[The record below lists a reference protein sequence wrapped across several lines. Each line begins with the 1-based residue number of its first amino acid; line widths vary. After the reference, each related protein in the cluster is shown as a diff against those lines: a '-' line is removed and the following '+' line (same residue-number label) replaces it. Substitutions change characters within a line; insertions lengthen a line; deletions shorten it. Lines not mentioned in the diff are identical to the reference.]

1 MSCAISQNWL
11 WSRDTESNCPEKYV
25 KNRKG
30 GDGGETVAINGVV
43 IHRKE
48 FHKEWLCLRY
58 LYFKCQ
64 SRPTGNSPCLCGGIK
79 IQVNVAVQI
88 SLLQGD
94 GFLSQIYVNVKGL
107 THITWI
113 ARQHVNLY
121 ALLLLKSQICICPS
135 FIEIT
140 NMYINV

>member
-1 MSCAISQNWL
+1 MGVWAVRCFKVDFDP
-11 WSRDTESNCPEKYV
+11 DTESNCPGKYV

-64 SRPTGNSPCLCGGIK
+64 SRPTRNSPCLCGSIN

-107 THITWI
+107 THIT
-113 ARQHVNLY
+113 
-121 ALLLLKSQICICPS
+121 
-135 FIEIT
+135 
-140 NMYINV
+140 